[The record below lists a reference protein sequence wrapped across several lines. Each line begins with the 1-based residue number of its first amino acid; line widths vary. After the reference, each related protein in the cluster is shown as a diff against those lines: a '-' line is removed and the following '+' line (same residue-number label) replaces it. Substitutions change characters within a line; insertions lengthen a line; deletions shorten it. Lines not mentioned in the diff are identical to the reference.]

1 MPSPRR
7 AGMRVLACL
16 VAVASGRGAAA
27 QAASGTPRP
36 DSSASGVP
44 YVAAD
49 VAFMQGMIAHHTQA
63 LAMVALIPS
72 RTNRQDMRSLGQRIA
87 ISQHDEIALME
98 TWLRDNHQQVPVLDT
113 VGDLAGHSMMMPGM
127 TMSDMMMPG
136 MLTTD
141 QMDAL
146 AAATGPA
153 FERLFLVGMI
163 QHHQGAI
170 VMVKKLFATPGA
182 GQSPSVFRFASDVE
196 ADQTAEIKRM
206 QALLAAM
213 PTSAPPA

>member
-1 MPSPRR
+1 
-7 AGMRVLACL
+7 MRVLVAL
-16 VAVASGRGAAA
+16 VAVTSGRSVAA
-27 QAASGTPRP
+27 QAASGSRP

-72 RTNRQDMRSLGQRIA
+72 RTTRQDMRSLGQRIS

-98 TWLRDNHQQVPVLDT
+98 TWLKDNHQQVPVLDT
-113 VGDLAGHSMMMPGM
+113 VGDMAGHSMMGPGM
-127 TMSDMMMPG
+127 QMSDMLMPG
-136 MLTTD
+136 MLTTQ
-141 QMDAL
+141 QMDSL

-182 GQSPSVFRFASDVE
+182 GQSPAVFRFASDVE
-196 ADQTAEIKRM
+196 ADQTAEIRRM

-213 PTSAPPA
+213 PTPAVPG

>member
-1 MPSPRR
+1 
-7 AGMRVLACL
+7 
-16 VAVASGRGAAA
+16 
-27 QAASGTPRP
+27 
-36 DSSASGVP
+36 
-44 YVAAD
+44 
-49 VAFMQGMIAHHTQA
+49 MQGMIAHHTQA

-72 RTNRQDMRSLGQRIA
+72 RTSRQDIGSLGQRIS
-87 ISQHDEIALME
+87 ISQHDEIALMA
-98 TWLRDNHQQVPVLDT
+98 TWLTDHHQQVPALDT
-113 VGDLAGHSMMMPGM
+113 VGDLAGHSMSMPGM
-127 TMSDMMMPG
+127 TMSGMLMPG
-136 MLTTD
+136 MLTKE

-170 VMVKKLFATPGA
+170 VMVKNLFATPGA
-182 GQSPSVFRFASDVE
+182 GQSPEVFRFASDVE
-196 ADQTAEIKRM
+196 ADQLAEIKRM